1 MSAHIA
7 YDGVVV
13 AHDYLTQHGGA
24 ERVALELAGQLDADA
39 ILTSVYRPDQTFA
52 HAADF
57 DVHEIDSALLRPFA
71 SDPRKALPFLAR
83 AWSHVPPVEA
93 DAVVCSTSGWAH
105 GLRVAE
111 GTFKVVYCHN
121 PARWLYQR
129 EDYTRGASIAV
140 RSALAVLSPSLRR
153 WDATAALSAD
163 VYLANSSVVADRI
176 RRVYGIEAQVV
187 HPPISIDA
195 QGPQEAV
202 DGLDDGFFL
211 TVARPRGYKG
221 TEVLREAFRRMPGEQ
236 LVVVGASDHDAPAN
250 VRSLGEVSE
259 AQLRWLYSR
268 ARALTS
274 VSHEDFGLTP
284 LEANAFGTPSL
295 VLRAGGFLDSTDEG
309 VSGSFIA
316 SDTVEAVVDAVRAFP
331 DSWSRDTVSRH
342 AARFSAEAFGKRM
355 REIVE
360 RRGRTAGEAPR
371 AGRQRAVA

>member
-1 MSAHIA
+1 MSAHTA
-7 YDGVVV
+7 FDGIVV

-24 ERVALELAGQLDADA
+24 ERVALQLAGQLDATT
-39 ILTSVYRPDQTFA
+39 ILTSVFRPDQTFTQ
-52 HAADF
+52 AADF
-57 DVHEIDSALLRPFA
+57 DVREIESALLRPFA
-71 SDPRKALPFLAR
+71 SDPRKALPFLAH

-93 DAVVCSTSGWAH
+93 DAVVCSSSGWAH
-105 GLRVAE
+105 GLPVAE

-129 EDYTRGASIAV
+129 EDYTRGASLAV
-140 RSALAVLSPSLRR
+140 RTALAALSPSLRR

-163 VYLANSSVVADRI
+163 AYLANSSVVADRI

-187 HPPISIDA
+187 HPPVSIDA
-195 QGPQEAV
+195 DGPQEAV

-221 TEVLREAFRRMPGEQ
+221 TEVLREAFRRMPDEQ
-236 LVVVGASDHDAPAN
+236 LVVVGAADRDGPPN
-250 VRSLGEVSE
+250 VRGLGEVSE
-259 AQLRWLYSR
+259 SQLRWLYAH

-316 SDTVEAVVDAVRAFP
+316 ADTVTAVVDAVRAFP
-331 DSWSRDTVSRH
+331 VSWNRDTVKRH
-342 AARFSAEAFGKRM
+342 AGRFSADAFGRRM
-355 REIVE
+355 REVID
-360 RRGRTAGEAPR
+360 RRGRVAGGTR
-371 AGRQRAVA
+371 ALRRRAVA